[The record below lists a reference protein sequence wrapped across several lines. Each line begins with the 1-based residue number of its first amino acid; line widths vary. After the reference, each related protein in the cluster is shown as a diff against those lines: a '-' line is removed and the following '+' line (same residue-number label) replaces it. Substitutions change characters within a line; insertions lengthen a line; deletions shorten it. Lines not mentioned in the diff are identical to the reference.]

1 MHCASL
7 GEFEQG
13 RPVLEALKSE
23 QPGMLRVLT
32 FFSPSGYEVR
42 KDYAGADLVMYLPAD
57 TPSQS
62 SRFVA
67 LLAPDLA
74 LFVKYEYWANYFFA
88 CRNQRIPLVVISAIL
103 RPDQR
108 FFGWFAS
115 FWKKVLACVYHF
127 YVQDGR
133 TQALLLQ
140 AGFANTTRCGD
151 TRCDRVLTVR
161 STVCPDE
168 AASQFARGRKCLVA
182 GSTWPADEA
191 LLCRWLAGCKDRGEA
206 AAMVLVP
213 HEVNHIDTSEYEKK
227 GLSVVRWSQRSTA
240 DLRGSDILLVDEIG
254 HLAALYGCGQVA
266 YVGGGFG
273 KGIHNILEA
282 AVWGVPVVFGPRH
295 GKFAEAEQLRAEGAA
310 RDIRQAAEG
319 PGVIE
324 ACFGTEGKAAGE
336 KARRWVEANAGATA
350 RIMQGLRPFVRTK

>member
-1 MHCASL
+1 M
-7 GEFEQG
+7 
-13 RPVLEALKSE
+13 LEAMRAE
-23 QPGMLRVLT
+23 NPGTLRVLT

-57 TPSQS
+57 TPSQAR
-62 SRFVA
+62 RFVA
-67 LLAPDLA
+67 LLSPDLA

-88 CRNQRIPLVVISAIL
+88 CRQHRTPLVVISAIL

-108 FFGWFAS
+108 FFGWMAP
-115 FWKKVLACVYHF
+115 FWKKVLACVAHF
-127 YVQDGR
+127 YVQDER
-133 TQALLLQ
+133 TQALLLE
-140 AGFANTTRCGD
+140 AGFANATRCGD

-161 STVCPDE
+161 HTAKPDE
-168 AASQFARGRKCLVA
+168 AVVRFAEGRKCLVA

-191 LLCRWLAGCKDRGEA
+191 ILCRWLSGCKARGEA

-213 HEVNHIDTSEYEKK
+213 HEVNHIDTAEIEKN
-227 GLSVVRWSQRSTA
+227 GLSVVRWSQRGSA
-240 DLRGSDILLVDEIG
+240 DLRGTDVLLIDEIG

-295 GKFAEAEQLRAEGAA
+295 GKFAEAGQLLAEGAA
-310 RDIRQAAEG
+310 RDIRQATEG

-336 KARRWVEANAGATA
+336 KARQWVEVNAGATA
-350 RIMQGLRPFVRTK
+350 RILQGLRPFGQVK